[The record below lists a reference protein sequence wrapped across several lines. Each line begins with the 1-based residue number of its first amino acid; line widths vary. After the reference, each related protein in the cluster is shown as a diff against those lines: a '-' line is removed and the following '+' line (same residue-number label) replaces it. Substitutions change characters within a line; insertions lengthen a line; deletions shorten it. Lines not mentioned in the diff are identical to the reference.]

1 MPDKAKRDRSLLLAK
16 LTRPTPDT
24 NLLAFTFS
32 KQMVR
37 VMPNQ
42 NSVFGLQRATR
53 ALFAGVLCVLTVLC
67 AAGSA
72 RAQSANASSSDDW
85 FSSIFSTYGITIFL
99 VTLLVGL
106 FVFKKVRARKDAQE
120 LAAARSGG
128 RVPRSQV
135 ALAVP
140 VTPPRDPR
148 TNESLVRS
156 PEAPALREKPQT
168 IEYEA
173 SAYGA
178 YRIDQEVG
186 KLVLGKPHRMDVMAS
201 RVADD
206 RRAIEASLVK
216 ALASFDSGED
226 GRRRARKAL
235 EEYGFV
241 ARQSALM
248 LLGRDAWER
257 SSAARTLGQIG
268 SQASLTFLIEAL
280 HDPDSVV
287 RNQAV
292 SSLGALKM
300 PAAIGALLDIARRHS
315 DIPASLL
322 SETLSACS
330 VESLGYLDSSSTEPA
345 LLADGSAGAELPELE
360 PFASFEDLPSGD
372 KDAELTEV
380 LGQLETTD
388 ESGRARVV
396 QQLGKH
402 HAQRSVSAL
411 ASTALNDLDPAVRSA
426 AVTSLGSID
435 HESVFAPVLIA
446 LADESRGVRAAAAR
460 TLTSL
465 HFDRA
470 DAYVRVTETADPE
483 TLRRVARACISTGII
498 AQAVDRLAS
507 EDRRQAYEAFSLFT
521 LLARAN
527 ETEPIVDAIQ
537 NHKDDEVRL
546 CAVRVLNLA
555 ATPEVAPRL
564 REIIASEGMPESV
577 RTAVLEVLYK
587 LDRELPATEPQVTTT
602 L

>member
-1 MPDKAKRDRSLLLAK
+1 
-16 LTRPTPDT
+16 
-24 NLLAFTFS
+24 
-32 KQMVR
+32 MVK

-42 NSVFGLQRATR
+42 NSAFGLQRATQ
-53 ALFAGVLCVLTVLC
+53 ALFAGVLCVLAVLC
-67 AAGSA
+67 AASSA
-72 RAQSANASSSDDW
+72 FGQNADASSSDDW
-85 FSSIFSTYGITIFL
+85 FSSIFSTYGVTIFL
-99 VTLLVGL
+99 VTLLVGVL
-106 FVFKKVRARKDAQE
+106 VFRKVRAGKNAQE
-120 LAAARSGG
+120 LAAAKSRERTSRSEPAG
-128 RVPRSQV
+128 VNSV
-135 ALAVP
+135 A
-140 VTPPRDPR
+140 PPQNTRL
-148 TNESLVRS
+148 NESLVRS
-156 PEAPALREKPQT
+156 PEAPQPWEKPQP
-168 IEYEA
+168 IDYEA

-178 YRIDQEVG
+178 YRVDQEVG

-216 ALASFDSGED
+216 SLDSFDSGED
-226 GRRRARKAL
+226 GRRRAREAL

-257 SSAARTLGQIG
+257 SSAARSLGQIG
-268 SQASLTFLIEAL
+268 SPSSLTFLIEAL

-300 PAAIGALLDIARRHS
+300 PAAIGALLDIARRHP

-330 VESLGYLDSSSTEPA
+330 VESLGYLDSSSSEPV
-345 LLADGSAGAELPELE
+345 LLADGSSGAELPELE
-360 PFASFEDLPSGD
+360 SFVAFEDLPAGD
-372 KDAELTEV
+372 EDTELTDV
-380 LGQLETTD
+380 LGQLETAD
-388 ESGRARVV
+388 EGGRARAA

-411 ASTALNDLDPAVRSA
+411 SSIALNDLDPGVRSA
-426 AVTSLGSID
+426 AVTSLGAID
-435 HESVFAPVLIA
+435 HESVFAPVLIS
-446 LADESRGVRAAAAR
+446 LADESRIVRAAAAR
-460 TLTSL
+460 TLTGL

-470 DAYVRVTETADPE
+470 AAYVRVTETADPD
-483 TLRRVARACISTGII
+483 TLGRVARACISTGII

-521 LLARAN
+521 LLARAK
-527 ETEPIVDAIQ
+527 ETQPIVEAIE

-546 CAVRVLNLA
+546 CAVRVLNVA
-555 ATPEVAPRL
+555 ATPEVAPKL
-564 REIIASEGMPESV
+564 REMIASESMPESV

-587 LDRELPATEPQVTTT
+587 LDQELPATEPQVTTT